1 MSRRR
6 LTDTILL
13 GINIYNSGN
22 YGKIKFKLKDILD
35 NEKMSK
41 NKLIVILKIL

>member
-1 MSRRR
+1 M
-6 LTDTILL
+6 D
-13 GINIYNSGN
+13 NSGN

-41 NKLIVILKIL
+41 NHLIVISGVRFVTYKD